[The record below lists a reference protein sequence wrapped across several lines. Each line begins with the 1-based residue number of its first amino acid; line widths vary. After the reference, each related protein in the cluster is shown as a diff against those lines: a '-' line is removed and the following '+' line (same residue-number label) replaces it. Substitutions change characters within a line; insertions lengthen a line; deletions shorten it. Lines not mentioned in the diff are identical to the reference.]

1 MNRIRQLIGEIHRR
15 SLWQVLSIYLVGSW
29 VALQVVETITESAGL
44 PDWVQPFALILLT
57 VGLPVV
63 MATAV
68 VQEGVSG
75 KGSDSGVDDSSA
87 EAGISSAS
95 PDRAGAAADGPGS
108 EPIPGSLATP
118 GETGAG
124 SAGLAGA
131 GSVAGPPPT
140 PALAGGFHRL
150 LTWRNAISGGV
161 AAFALLGVVVVAYF
175 VMWSTGIGPVG
186 SLAAQGVFEEGDAVV
201 LAQFENTSNDPS
213 LGGMVTEALRVDL
226 AGSSIM
232 TLVEPNRVRDA
243 LRRMGRTSE
252 EALDPDL
259 AREVAIRDGFK
270 GVIHGT
276 VGSAGSGYIFVA
288 SLTAAESGSVLATF
302 RETARGPDD
311 VIDAIDKLSQSI
323 REKAGESL
331 KVIKS
336 EEPLEDVT
344 TPSLE
349 ALRKYAESDRLAELA
364 EYDRAIGLLRE
375 ALELDPSFA
384 MAYRKLA
391 VLLQNSGG
399 ALAEQ
404 VEATR
409 RAYELRDRL
418 TERERYLAE
427 AYYHNLVTL
436 DVDAEIR
443 AYESVLERYPDDQ
456 AGLNNIALALV
467 DRTRLEEALKALERA
482 VNGPGAS
489 APAFTNYPGYLA
501 MAGRDA
507 DARAALARLEARYPG
522 RSIWVAWNHF
532 GLAAFRP
539 DGEGAH
545 RAGEELLAL
554 PEAQGRWRAAGTLAQ
569 FVGDAQRGRIREAH
583 QHAGESIREMGA
595 AGFWDQVQIDEAS
608 RVSLELLLGRKDEAR
623 RIREQLD
630 LDRTLDSIPPTARS
644 YEVLI
649 PILAWLGDRDGA
661 DHLLRRWEADAIP
674 SSTAPIAREIRRTAD
689 ALLLGESDPEAA
701 LAALNNLS
709 RELNCPGCSLWQR
722 AELAQR
728 AGRYEEAQTHY
739 LATLTTGS
747 GDYFGVPVSRVLA
760 HERLGEV
767 YEALGDS
774 ARAADHFATF
784 VEHWAEADPELLARV
799 ESARSKAAIQEG
811 S

>member
-1 MNRIRQLIGEIHRR
+1 MERIRQLISEIHRR

-44 PDWVQPFALILLT
+44 PDWVQPFSLILLT
-57 VGLPVV
+57 VGLPIV

-75 KGSDSGVDDSSA
+75 KASEAASGHSPNSAPPSSSA
-87 EAGISSAS
+87 PAKGGGTGETASVPGPPVLPGRGPSPAGT
-95 PDRAGAAADGPGS
+95 RGPG
-108 EPIPGSLATP
+108 GSIATSGQGP
-118 GETGAG
+118 GAG
-124 SAGLAGA
+124 G
-131 GSVAGPPPT
+131 V
-140 PALAGGFHRL
+140 HRIF
-150 LTWRNAISGGV
+150 TWRNAISGGV
-161 AAFALLGVVVVAYF
+161 AAFALLGVLVVAYF

-243 LRRMGRTSE
+243 LRRMGRVDE
-252 EALDPDL
+252 GELDADL

-302 RETARGPDD
+302 RETARGPDE

-331 KVIKS
+331 KVIKG

-349 ALRKYAESDRLAELA
+349 ALRKYAESDRLAEEA
-364 EYDRAIGLLRE
+364 EYERAIGLLHE

-399 ALAEQ
+399 ALADQ

-436 DVDAEIR
+436 NVDAEIR
-443 AYESVLERYPDDQ
+443 AYEAVLERYPDDQ

-467 DRTRLEEALKALERA
+467 DRTRLDEALSALERA

-501 MAGRDA
+501 MAGREEE
-507 DARAALARLEARYPG
+507 ARAALARLEARYPG

-532 GLAAFRP
+532 ALTAFRG
-539 DGEGAH
+539 DGAGAH
-545 RAGEELLAL
+545 GAGNELLAL
-554 PEAQGRWRAAGTLAQ
+554 PEAQGRWRAAGSLAQ
-569 FVGDAQRGRIREAH
+569 TVGDAQRGRVREAH
-583 QHAGESIREMGA
+583 EHASESIREMGA
-595 AGFWDQVQIDEAS
+595 AGFWDQVQIDEIG
-608 RVSLELLLGRKDEAR
+608 RVSLELLLGRGEEAW
-623 RIREQLD
+623 RIRTQLN
-630 LDRTLDSIPPTARS
+630 LDRTLDSIPPPARS

-649 PILAWLGDRDGA
+649 PALAWLGDREGVE
-661 DHLLRRWEADAIP
+661 HLFRRWEADSIP
-674 SSTAPIAREIRRTAD
+674 SSTAPIAREVRRTAD
-689 ALLLGESDPEAA
+689 AFLLGGTDPGAA

-709 RELNCPGCSLWQR
+709 RELNCPGCAIWER
-722 AELAQR
+722 AELARR
-728 AGRYEEAQTHY
+728 AGQPEAAVDLYRT
-739 LATLTTGS
+739 ALTTGS
-747 GDYFGVPVSRVLA
+747 GDYFGAPVVRVVA

-767 YEALGDS
+767 YEALGDTAS
-774 ARAADHFATF
+774 AAEHYATF
-784 VEHWAEADPELLARV
+784 AGHWADADQEFQPRVQVARDR
-799 ESARSKAAIQEG
+799 ADIPQGR
-811 S
+811 